1 MPGMKQQ
8 DGSEEDK
15 CLHYLTSHLPVC
27 YPSRLSSFRCE
38 NISSWGSVC
47 LTICMSVFSQV
58 CLSEL
63 KVKQNSKL
71 LVSLSPLS
79 LLDLRYIEDSRIYW
93 PLCRL
98 SGRLKLKK
106 QFLTTKSN
114 RLVKKNCTN
123 IIRLSGIS
131 KVLGGLLHRPITF
144 SCCFYIS
151 EIL

>member
-1 MPGMKQQ
+1 MSSLPHLSPPSLLSFPSQQ
-8 DGSEEDK
+8 LQMRE
-15 CLHYLTSHLPVC
+15 HLQ
-27 YPSRLSSFRCE
+27 LGF
-38 NISSWGSVC
+38 
-47 LTICMSVFSQV
+47 
-58 CLSEL
+58 CLSDYLYVRFQSSLSLRVEG
-63 KVKQNSKL
+63 KPNSKL

-131 KVLGGLLHRPITF
+131 KVLGGLLHRPSTF

-151 EIL
+151 EILWTVSQDNCY

>member
-1 MPGMKQQ
+1 MSSLPHLSPPSLLSFPSQQ
-8 DGSEEDK
+8 LQMREHLQLGF
-15 CLHYLTSHLPVC
+15 CL
-27 YPSRLSSFRCE
+27 
-38 NISSWGSVC
+38 
-47 LTICMSVFSQV
+47 SVF
-58 CLSEL
+58 LEEL
-63 KVKQNSKL
+63 RVKQNSKL

-151 EIL
+151 EILQTVSQDNCY